1 MSYNE
6 IKLTTFKNNNLTDKL
21 YIFLGPFDDAV
32 SSTISLTNPSELKV
46 CYKIK
51 TTAPKI
57 YCVKPKSG
65 VIDPNEEVN
74 ITGN

>member
-1 MSYNE
+1 M
-6 IKLTTFKNNNLTDKL
+6 T
-21 YIFLGPFDDAV
+21 
-32 SSTISLTNPSELKV
+32 LTNPSELKV